1 MSDPLHEGNMTNP
14 HINSLKFAK
23 LHSPKMKSVYWRH
36 FGYPTNEDDCIIT
49 KQNVVCILCHKV
61 LTNHGNTTNL
71 RAHLQYRH
79 KEIFNKI
86 VAENGIKVPP
96 RKVIKKST
104 HGIVI
109 VKRELPGERKV
120 KTEYFETSQNTSL
133 SGEGCEDQSVLY
145 ESIVPE
151 TYEDDEAIDSNQ
163 FTKIGVTTGL
173 EKNATSF
180 QFHTIKKFEN
190 NDNEVAIA
198 VEDGSEM
205 LDSYQFQFHIVNL
218 VIDDMRNIDTLY
230 EPGFSKFTQ
239 IIAPTLTIPPPEK
252 ITSYIKEM
260 YSDKRTSIADQ
271 LKMHSQIKPFS
282 LGFEVW
288 TNVEDIQFLS
298 VYYNYTNDSPEYN
311 LINQLYCTMEYN
323 KYSLLEEAFEDFNLQ
338 NCTAAV
344 VNDYDYYL
352 RHFRNS
358 KSKME
363 AIPYIYLSII
373 ITIVVSGIKG
383 AIVNDY
389 DDYLRRFLNSK
400 SEIDAVIYI
409 TYIITTIIISGI
421 PIILSYDVI
430 INYCLK
436 SVYDLP
442 AVASLIEGVKNVIMR
457 YFMDLSTKD
466 VNIPQANENFPWT
479 YYELLK
485 FFTETVSWPEEAEG
499 LVASSKAIVDT
510 LSTLA
515 VTLDT
520 LKGEEIPLNS
530 MLSPIT
536 CKVLNKKLTVTEHDD
551 QFVASIK
558 SAIKSK
564 LQHFILSDD
573 HLTISALLDPRFH
586 RLITVNNFNK
596 CLQILTEKFN
606 RISESQ
612 GFDSSVQV
620 GEVRPKTPLNT
631 NVKKSNLELFFDLTE
646 TPPEQLANE
655 QSNVEADLKRY
666 RTEVYVSLD
675 ESPFVWWQKT
685 GNTYGTL
692 KHLAATYQCVPCT
705 VNMNFKKSLDEQI
718 RAHQKRFMLVGSLID
733 AIFFLHCNK

>member
-1 MSDPLHEGNMTNP
+1 MSDPLQGNMSNP

-109 VKRELPGERKV
+109 VKRGLPNERKV

-133 SGEGCEDQSVLY
+133 SGEGCDDQSVLY

-151 TYEDDEAIDSNQ
+151 TYEDDEDIDSNQ
-163 FTKIGVTTGL
+163 FTKIGVTAGL

-190 NDNEVAIA
+190 NDNEVTIA
-198 VEDGSEM
+198 VEDGSET

-239 IIAPTLTIPPPEK
+239 IIAPNLTIPPPEK

-282 LGFEVW
+282 LGFEIW

-298 VYYNYTNDSPEYN
+298 IYYNYTNDSPEYN

-352 RHFRNS
+352 KHFRNS
-358 KSKME
+358 KS
-363 AIPYIYLSII
+363 
-373 ITIVVSGIKG
+373 
-383 AIVNDY
+383 
-389 DDYLRRFLNSK
+389 
-400 SEIDAVIYI
+400 
-409 TYIITTIIISGI
+409 I

-520 LKGEEIPLNS
+520 LKGEEVPLNS

-536 CKVLNKKLTVTEHDD
+536 CKVLNKKLTVTENDD

-564 LQHFILSDD
+564 LQYFILSDD

-606 RISESQ
+606 TISESQ
-612 GFDSSVQV
+612 GFDSSIQV

-666 RTEVYVSLD
+666 RTEVYVNLD

-685 GNTYGTL
+685 GNTYGAL
-692 KHLAATYQCVPCT
+692 KHLAAIYQCVPCT

-733 AIFFLHCNK
+733 AILFLHCNK

>member
-1 MSDPLHEGNMTNP
+1 MSDPLHEGNVTNP

-96 RKVIKKST
+96 RKVLKKNS

-109 VKRELPGERKV
+109 VKREPSERKV

-133 SGEGCEDQSVLY
+133 SGGGCEEQSVLY
-145 ESIVPE
+145 ESVVPE

-163 FTKIGVTTGL
+163 FTKIGVTGV
-173 EKNATSF
+173 EKKATPF
-180 QFHTIKKFEN
+180 QLLCASAANHTIKKYEN
-190 NDNEVAIA
+190 PDREVTIA
-198 VEDGSEM
+198 VEEGSEM

-218 VIDDMRNIDTLY
+218 VIDDMRNIHTLY
-230 EPGFSKFTQ
+230 EPGFSKFAQ
-239 IIAPTLTIPPPEK
+239 IIAPNLLIPPAEK

-260 YSDKRTSIADQ
+260 YSDKHTSIADQ

-282 LGFEVW
+282 LGFEIW

-298 VYYNYTNDSPEYN
+298 VYYNYTNDSPQYN

-323 KYSLLEEAFEDFNLQ
+323 KYSLLEEAFEDFSLQ
-338 NCTAAV
+338 NCTAA
-344 VNDYDYYL
+344 
-352 RHFRNS
+352 
-358 KSKME
+358 
-363 AIPYIYLSII
+363 
-373 ITIVVSGIKG
+373 
-383 AIVNDY
+383 IVNCDY
-389 DDYLRRFLNSK
+389 DDYLRHFLSSK
-400 SEIDAVIYI
+400 N
-409 TYIITTIIISGI
+409 I
-421 PIILSYDVI
+421 PVILSYDVI

-442 AVASLIEGVKNVIMR
+442 AVASLIEEVKDVIMR

-466 VNIPQANENFPWT
+466 VNIPQPNEKFPWT

-485 FFTETVSWPEEAEG
+485 FFTETISWPEEVEV

-536 CKVLNKKLTVTEHDD
+536 CKVLNKKLTVTENDD

-558 SAIKSK
+558 SVINSK
-564 LQHFILSDD
+564 LEHFILSDD

-596 CLQILTEKFN
+596 CLQILTDKFN
-606 RISESQ
+606 RINEIQ
-612 GFDSSVQV
+612 EFDSTIHV
-620 GEVRPKTPLNT
+620 GEDRPKTPSNA

-646 TPPEQLANE
+646 TPPEQPTSE
-655 QSNVEADLKRY
+655 QSSVETDLKRY

-675 ESPFVWWQKT
+675 ESPFLWWQKT

-692 KHLAATYQCVPCT
+692 KHLAAVYQCVPCT
-705 VNMNFKKSLDEQI
+705 VNMNFRKSLDEQI
-718 RAHQKRFMLVGSLID
+718 RAYQKRFMLVGKLID
-733 AIFFLHCNK
+733 AILFLHYNK